1 MKVLLCGYRDWALE
15 AFAGLKEYATTHH
28 DTQFLSV
35 NSPAQLSSAMEAGGF
50 DVAFVIGWSWKVA
63 PEHLSAIPFVGMHP
77 SDLPAYAGGSPI
89 QNQILD
95 GLRTSKA
102 TLFRF
107 LPEMD
112 AGPILAQREF
122 SLEGHL
128 DEVLRRLSAASFIM
142 FAELLDAWP
151 DTVER
156 PQVGP
161 RDVRRRIKP
170 EASRL
175 DKEQLQ
181 RMSCRQLW
189 DAIRCREDPYP
200 NVFME
205 DDTGRLVIKRV
216 EFEPK

>member
-1 MKVLLCGYRDWALE
+1 MRVLLCGYRDWALV
-15 AFAGLKEYATTHH
+15 AFAGLQEYAVFHH
-28 DTQFLSV
+28 DTQFQLVS
-35 NSPAQLSSAMEAGGF
+35 SPEELDSAMEAGRF

-63 PEHLSAIPFVGMHP
+63 PGHLSTIPFVGMHP
-77 SDLPAYAGGSPI
+77 SALPAYAGGSPI

-95 GLRTSKA
+95 GLKTSKA

-128 DEVLRRLSAASFIM
+128 NEVLQRLSAASFIM

-151 DTVER
+151 DVTER
-156 PQVGP
+156 PQVGQ

-175 DKEQLQ
+175 DKEQLSQ
-181 RMSCRQLW
+181 MSCRQLW

-205 DDTGRLVIKRV
+205 DDTGKLVIKRV